1 MSTPAAPTLPPLPRP
16 RRWVVQQESV
26 LVAAILALTLCVS
39 LVNPDFLNTSNL
51 LDIAVNTAYIAVA
64 AAGMTM
70 VIVSGNIDISVGSML
85 GVCATIAGELARN
98 DVPVPLAFAA
108 AVIAGGIMGAV
119 NGALV
124 AYARI
129 PAIVVTLGMLSI
141 LRGGLILVTQGRWIE
156 SLPQAFFFSQRSTL
170 GIPNPVWVMVI
181 VALLVWFFMRYH
193 RLGRA
198 IYAVGGNAEAARL
211 AGINPRQV
219 HFFVFVVNGLLVG
232 LAAVLYASK
241 FTAIQSNAGQGF
253 ELAVISGTVVGGVS
267 ILGGTG
273 TVLGAVL
280 GSLLIS
286 QIGTAAV
293 FLKVSPFWLQAVQG
307 GLILLT
313 VLVDVL
319 RRRRMT

>member
-1 MSTPAAPTLPPLPRP
+1 MISAKPLESPRSSFTL
-16 RRWVVQQESV
+16 QQEGV
-26 LVAAILALTLCVS
+26 IAVAIVALSAIVS
-39 LVNPDFLNTSNL
+39 LINPDFLSANNL

-98 DVPVPLAFAA
+98 GVPVPAAFAA
-108 AVIAGGIMGAV
+108 AVLAGGALGAV
-119 NGALV
+119 NGLLV

-156 SLPQAFFFSQRSTL
+156 SLPEAFFFSQRSTL
-170 GIPNPVWVMVI
+170 GIPNPIWVMV
-181 VALLVWFFMRYH
+181 LVSVLTWLFMKYH

-211 AGINPRQV
+211 AGINPKRIYL
-219 HFFVFVVNGLLVG
+219 FVFIMNGLLVG
-232 LAAVLYASK
+232 LAAVLYASR

-267 ILGGTG
+267 ILGGVG
-273 TVLGAVL
+273 SVMGALL

-286 QIGTAAV
+286 QIGTAAI

>member
-1 MSTPAAPTLPPLPRP
+1 MISAKPVEPRSQRGSFTL
-16 RRWVVQQESV
+16 QQEGV
-26 LVAAILALTLCVS
+26 IAFAIVALTVIVS
-39 LVNPDFLNTSNL
+39 LINPDFFSANNL

-98 DVPVPLAFAA
+98 GAPVPVAFAA
-108 AVIAGGIMGAV
+108 AVLAGGMLGAV
-119 NGALV
+119 NGFLV

-156 SLPQAFFFSQRSTL
+156 SLPEAFFFSQRSTL
-170 GIPNPVWVMVI
+170 GIPNPIWVMVF
-181 VALLVWFFMRYH
+181 VSLAVWVFMKYH

-211 AGINPRQV
+211 AGINPRQIYL
-219 HFFVFVVNGLLVG
+219 FVFIMNGLLVG
-232 LAAVLYASK
+232 LASVLYASR

-267 ILGGTG
+267 ILGGVG
-273 TVLGAVL
+273 SVIGALL

-286 QIGTAAV
+286 QIGTAAI

-319 RRRRMT
+319 RRRRMA

>member
-1 MSTPAAPTLPPLPRP
+1 MATSTTRWATPAPRSGVTL
-16 RRWVVQQESV
+16 QQEGV
-26 LVAAILALTLCVS
+26 IAAAILGLTVVVS
-39 LVNPDFLNTSNL
+39 LANPDFFNTTNL
-51 LDIAVNTAYIAVA
+51 LDIVVNTAYIAVA

-98 DVPVPLAFAA
+98 GAPVPLAFAV
-108 AVIAGGIMGAV
+108 AVLAGSVMGAV
-119 NGALV
+119 NGILV

-156 SLPQAFFFSQRSTL
+156 SLPEAFFFSQRSTL
-170 GIPNPVWVMVI
+170 GIPNPVWVMLI
-181 VALLVWFFMRYH
+181 VVGLVWLFMKYH
-193 RLGRA
+193 RWGRA

-211 AGINPRQV
+211 AGINPQHV
-219 HFFVFVVNGLLVG
+219 QFFVFVVNGVLVG
-232 LAAVLYASK
+232 LAAVLYASR

-273 TVLGAVL
+273 SVIGALL

-286 QIGTAAV
+286 QIGTAAI

-313 VLVDVL
+313 VLIDVL
-319 RRRRMT
+319 RRRRFA

>member
-1 MSTPAAPTLPPLPRP
+1 MATQAGRLTQAH
-16 RRWVVQQESV
+16 RWRGLFAQQEAV
-26 LVAAILALTLCVS
+26 IAAAIFVLTFVVS
-39 LVNPDFLNTSNL
+39 LANPDFFSATNL

-98 DVPVPLAFAA
+98 GAPIPIAFLA
-108 AVIAGGIMGAV
+108 AVVAGGLIGAI
-119 NGALV
+119 NGTLV

-156 SLPQAFFFSQRSTL
+156 SLPEEFFFSQRSTL
-170 GIPNPVWVMVI
+170 GMPNPIWVMI
-181 VALLVWFFMRYH
+181 VVTILVGLFMKYH
-193 RLGRA
+193 RFGRA

-211 AGINPRQV
+211 AGIDPRRV
-219 HFFVFVVNGLLVG
+219 YMFVFVMNGLLVG
-232 LAAVLYASK
+232 LAAVLYASR

-253 ELAVISGTVVGGVS
+253 ELAVISGAVVGGVS

-273 TVLGAVL
+273 TVVGALL

-286 QIGTAAV
+286 LIGTASI

-313 VLVDVL
+313 VLVDVI
-319 RRRRMT
+319 RRRRQV

>member
-1 MSTPAAPTLPPLPRP
+1 MIA
-16 RRWVVQQESV
+16 
-26 LVAAILALTLCVS
+26 VAIVALSAIVS
-39 LVNPDFLNTSNL
+39 LINPDFLSANNL

-98 DVPVPLAFAA
+98 GVPVPAAFAA
-108 AVIAGGIMGAV
+108 AVLAGGVLGAV
-119 NGALV
+119 NGLLV

-156 SLPQAFFFSQRSTL
+156 SLPEAFFFSQRSTL
-170 GIPNPVWVMVI
+170 GIPNPIWVMV
-181 VALLVWFFMRYH
+181 LVSVLTWLFMKYH

-211 AGINPRQV
+211 AGINPKRIYL
-219 HFFVFVVNGLLVG
+219 FVFIMNGLLVG
-232 LAAVLYASK
+232 LAAVLYASR

-267 ILGGTG
+267 ILGGVG
-273 TVLGAVL
+273 SVMGALL

-286 QIGTAAV
+286 QIGTAAI

>member
-1 MSTPAAPTLPPLPRP
+1 MATQVRRLTHPPRG
-16 RRWVVQQESV
+16 RRQLAQQEAV
-26 LVAAILALTLCVS
+26 IAAAIFALTFVVS
-39 LVNPDFLNTSNL
+39 LANPDFFSATNL

-98 DVPVPLAFAA
+98 GTPI
-108 AVIAGGIMGAV
+108 VIAFLVAIVAGGLMGAI
-119 NGALV
+119 NGVLV

-156 SLPQAFFFSQRSTL
+156 SLPEEFFFSQRSTL
-170 GIPNPVWVMVI
+170 SIPNPIWVMIGVTI
-181 VALLVWFFMRYH
+181 LVGLFMRYH
-193 RLGRA
+193 RFGRA

-211 AGINPRQV
+211 AGIDPRRV
-219 HFFVFVVNGLLVG
+219 HIFVFVMNGLLVG
-232 LAAVLYASK
+232 LAAVLYASR

-253 ELAVISGTVVGGVS
+253 ELAVISGAVVGGVS

-273 TVLGAVL
+273 TVVGALL

-286 QIGTAAV
+286 LIGTASI

-313 VLVDVL
+313 VLVDVV
-319 RRRRMT
+319 RRRRQT

>member
-1 MSTPAAPTLPPLPRP
+1 MISAKPLESPRSSFTL
-16 RRWVVQQESV
+16 QQEGV
-26 LVAAILALTLCVS
+26 IAVAIVALSAIVS
-39 LVNPDFLNTSNL
+39 LINPDFLSANNL

-98 DVPVPLAFAA
+98 GVPVPAAFAA
-108 AVIAGGIMGAV
+108 AVLAGGVLGAV
-119 NGALV
+119 NGLLV

-156 SLPQAFFFSQRSTL
+156 SLPEAFFFSQRSTL
-170 GIPNPVWVMVI
+170 GIPNPIWVMV
-181 VALLVWFFMRYH
+181 LVSVLTWLFMKYH

-211 AGINPRQV
+211 AGINPKRIYL
-219 HFFVFVVNGLLVG
+219 FVFIMNGLLVG
-232 LAAVLYASK
+232 LAAVLYASR

-267 ILGGTG
+267 ILGGVG
-273 TVLGAVL
+273 SVMGALL

-286 QIGTAAV
+286 QIGTAAI

>member
-1 MSTPAAPTLPPLPRP
+1 MIA
-16 RRWVVQQESV
+16 
-26 LVAAILALTLCVS
+26 VAIVALSAIVS
-39 LVNPDFLNTSNL
+39 LINPDFLSANNL

-98 DVPVPLAFAA
+98 GVPVPIAFAA
-108 AVIAGGIMGAV
+108 AVLAGGALGAV
-119 NGALV
+119 NGLLV

-156 SLPQAFFFSQRSTL
+156 SLPEAFFFSQRSTL
-170 GIPNPVWVMVI
+170 GIPNPIWVMV
-181 VALLVWFFMRYH
+181 LVSVLTWLFMKYH

-211 AGINPRQV
+211 AGINPKRIYL
-219 HFFVFVVNGLLVG
+219 FVFIMNGLLVG
-232 LAAVLYASK
+232 LAAVLYASR

-267 ILGGTG
+267 ILGGVG
-273 TVLGAVL
+273 SVMGALL

-286 QIGTAAV
+286 QIGTAAI